1 MTLVVPD
8 SDARRR
14 LASFLRGRGYL
25 VTVSRGRNTMR
36 VQPLNAV
43 SERHDRSVLER
54 ELREWRADNRGLIVE
69 LH

>member
-1 MTLVVPD
+1 VDVVVPD
-8 SDARRR
+8 SDVRQR
-14 LASFLRGRGYL
+14 LASYLRERGYL
-25 VTVSRGRNTMR
+25 VRLSRGRNTMR

-69 LH
+69 FP